1 MPVESFNQPMRNS
14 SGNLAMFAAIRRASS
29 REDWKQ
35 KHGGLPDG
43 VAPTSGCVWQ
53 GQAGATKQRLL
64 RGERRLIGG

>member
-1 MPVESFNQPMRNS
+1 
-14 SGNLAMFAAIRRASS
+14 MFAAIRRASS